1 MNWPLAIE
9 RNSETL
15 LRIILALAA
24 SLGLADGGVLKTLPR
39 FLYNKALRIIVPAEA
54 AVRRLILIIA
64 HEMKLRGGL
73 KLPKS
78 RITFTNFMLLNPL
91 PADHIPA
98 FNLLDPRK
106 IFGLEAPDYSGFGE
120 SQNFEQSEGQDIPQD
135 KSPIPAAALGR
146 RLLALKRALENLPK
160 QARRLARWY
169 EQRDAAYAK
178 SQPHLSSPIRPG
190 LPPTYRLH
198 KRDLIDDVMIEC
210 HSLAQYAQDRR
221 DSG

>member
-39 FLYNKALRIIVPAEA
+39 FLYQKALRIIIPAES

-64 HEMKLRGGL
+64 HEMKLRGGI
-73 KLPKS
+73 KLPKA

-106 IFGLEAPDYSGFGE
+106 IFGLEAPDYSGFGSSNDDQRDDDE
-120 SQNFEQSEGQDIPQD
+120 SVALD
-135 KSPIPAAALGR
+135 KTPIPAAALGR
-146 RLLALKRALENLPK
+146 RLLALKAALENLPK

-178 SQPHLSSPIRPG
+178 NQPHLFSPTRPG
-190 LPPTYRLH
+190 LPPAYRKHNL
-198 KRDLIDDVMIEC
+198 DEIDDVMIEC
-210 HSLAQYAQDRR
+210 HSLALIALDT
-221 DSG
+221 S

>member
-1 MNWPLAIE
+1 MNWPQAIE

-39 FLYNKALRIIVPAEA
+39 FLYQKALRIIVPAEA

-64 HEMKLRGGL
+64 HEMKLRGGF
-73 KLPKS
+73 KLPKLRTS
-78 RITFTNFMLLNPL
+78 FTNFMLLNPL
-91 PADHIPA
+91 PVDHIPA

-106 IFGLEAPDYSGFGE
+106 IFGLEAPDYSGFGGNHDDHCDE
-120 SQNFEQSEGQDIPQD
+120 DGDAIPD
-135 KSPIPAAALGR
+135 KTPIPAASLGR
-146 RLLALKRALENLPK
+146 RLLALKAALENLPK

-178 SQPHLSSPIRPG
+178 NQPHLFSPTRPG
-190 LPPTYRLH
+190 LPPSYRKH
-198 KRDLIDDVMIEC
+198 KRDIIDDVMIEC
-210 HSLAQYAQDRR
+210 HSLAVLAQDT
-221 DSG
+221 S

>member
-1 MNWPLAIE
+1 MNWPQAIE

-15 LRIILALAA
+15 LRIILALVS

-39 FLYNKALRIIVPAEA
+39 FLYQKALRIIIPAEA

-64 HEMKLRGGL
+64 HEMKLRGGF
-73 KLPKS
+73 KLPKA

-120 SQNFEQSEGQDIPQD
+120 SRDH
-135 KSPIPAAALGR
+135 
-146 RLLALKRALENLPK
+146 
-160 QARRLARWY
+160 
-169 EQRDAAYAK
+169 EQREGEDHTPDKTDRK
-178 SQPHLSSPIRPG
+178 S
-190 LPPTYRLH
+190 
-198 KRDLIDDVMIEC
+198 VV
-210 HSLAQYAQDRR
+210 
-221 DSG
+221 

>member
-1 MNWPLAIE
+1 MNWPQAIE

-24 SLGLADGGVLKTLPR
+24 SLGLSDGGVLKTLPR
-39 FLYNKALRIIVPAEA
+39 FLYNKAMRIIVPAES

-64 HEMKLRGGL
+64 HEMKLRGGF
-73 KLPKS
+73 KLPKA

-106 IFGLEAPDYSGFGE
+106 IFGLEAPDYYGFGGNHND
-120 SQNFEQSEGQDIPQD
+120 QRDDDDSEALD
-135 KSPIPAAALGR
+135 KTPIPAAALGR
-146 RLLALKRALENLPK
+146 RLLALKAALENLPK

-178 SQPHLSSPIRPG
+178 NQPHLYSPVRPG
-190 LPPTYRLH
+190 LPPAYRKHNL
-198 KRDLIDDVMIEC
+198 DEIDDVMIEC
-210 HSLAQYAQDRR
+210 HSLALIALDT
-221 DSG
+221 S

>member
-1 MNWPLAIE
+1 MNWPQAIE

-73 KLPKS
+73 KLPKP

-91 PADHIPA
+91 PVDHVPT

-106 IFGLEAPDYSGFGE
+106 LFGLEAPDYSGFGG
-120 SQNFEQSEGQDIPQD
+120 SNDGQPDDDDDATPD
-135 KSPIPAAALGR
+135 KTPIPAAALGR
-146 RLLALKRALENLPK
+146 RLLALKAALENLPK

-178 SQPHLSSPIRPG
+178 NQPHLFSPIRPG
-190 LPPTYRLH
+190 LPPTYRIH
-198 KRDLIDDVMIEC
+198 KRDIIDDVMIEC
-210 HSLAQYAQDRR
+210 HSLALLALDT
-221 DSG
+221 S

>member
-1 MNWPLAIE
+1 MNWPQAIE
-9 RNSETL
+9 RNQETL
-15 LRIILALAA
+15 LRIILALVA

-39 FLYNKALRIIVPAEA
+39 FLYQKALRIIVPAEA

-106 IFGLEAPDYSGFGE
+106 IFGLEAPDYSGFGDARDE
-120 SQNFEQSEGQDIPQD
+120 EQREGQDIAPD
-135 KSPIPAAALGR
+135 KSPIPAASLGR
-146 RLLALKRALENLPK
+146 RLLALKAALENLPK

-178 SQPHLSSPIRPG
+178 NQPHLSSPIRPG
-190 LPPTYRLH
+190 LPPTYRVH
-198 KRDLIDDVMIEC
+198 KRDIIDDLMIEC
-210 HSLAQYAQDRR
+210 HSLARIAL
-221 DSG
+221 DSS